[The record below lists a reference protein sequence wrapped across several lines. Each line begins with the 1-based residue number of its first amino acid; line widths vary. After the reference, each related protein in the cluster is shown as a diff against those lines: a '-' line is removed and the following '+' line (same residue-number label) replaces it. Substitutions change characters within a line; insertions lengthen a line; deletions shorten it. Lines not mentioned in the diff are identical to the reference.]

1 MIRYQ
6 VRSIQLLNL
15 INDISSG
22 KLVPEPF
29 FQRNLVWREIHKK
42 DFIET
47 ILMGYPFP
55 QIFISKGKIDLV
67 NRISTSC
74 IVDGQQRCNAI
85 QEFIEDKFTVD
96 GKVFSDL
103 SEQEQSDFFKY
114 EIAVIELDL
123 AHDDPKVGEIFQRI
137 NRTANALTGIEKKAS
152 EYSSSEYMLVAQ
164 YMSDQLVSKQAQI
177 DDLFNEDF
185 DSNIKINPHIDSIFL
200 DWIQRNPIKKFST
213 LINDDKIFTKLEISK
228 KVNLMYTMNLIST
241 HISGIYTRN
250 DGAWEHA
257 ELYKDNFDVKDQI
270 IEKFE
275 KVADLYLSFKFSKK
289 SLWNKKANFFSLFVA
304 LLSFSSRDVDR
315 EQLKQVLN
323 DYEPDEAYK
332 LAAKEGLNN
341 AKERTLRND
350 YIMELITPC
359 FN

>member
-55 QIFISKGKIDLV
+55 QIFISKGKIDLI
-67 NRISTSC
+67 NRVSTSC

-96 GKVFSDL
+96 GRIFSDL
-103 SEQEQSDFFKY
+103 NEEEQSEFFKY

-177 DDLFNEDF
+177 DDLFNDDA
-185 DSNIKINPHIDSIFL
+185 DSNIKINPHIDSNFL
-200 DWIQRNPIKKFST
+200 DWIQRNPIKRFNI

-241 HISGIYTRN
+241 YISGIYNRN
-250 DGAWEHA
+250 DSAWEHA
-257 ELYKDNFDVKDQI
+257 ELYKDNFDIKDKI
-270 IEKFE
+270 IDKFE
-275 KVADLYLSFKFSKK
+275 RVADLYLNLKFNKK
-289 SLWNKKANFFSLFVA
+289 SLWNRKANFFSLFVV
-304 LLSFSSRDVDR
+304 LLSFVDR
-315 EQLKQVLN
+315 NVNLEQLKEVLN
-323 DYEPDEAYK
+323 TYEPDDIYK
-332 LAAKEGLNN
+332 MAAKEGVNN
-341 AKERTLRND
+341 AKERTLRNN
-350 YIMELITPC
+350 YIMDLIAP
-359 FN
+359 FFY

>member
-15 INDISSG
+15 INDITSG

-85 QEFIEDKFTVD
+85 QDFIEDKFAVS
-96 GKVFSDL
+96 GKVFSQLNED
-103 SEQEQSDFFKY
+103 EQSEFFKY

-152 EYSSSEYMLVAQ
+152 EYSSSEYMLVSQ
-164 YMSDQLVSKQAQI
+164 YMSDHLVSKQAQI
-177 DDLFNEDF
+177 DDLFND
-185 DSNIKINPHIDSIFL
+185 DADTNIKINPHIDSVFL
-200 DWIQRNPIKKFST
+200 NWIDSHPVKKFSQ
-213 LINDDKIFTKLEISK
+213 LINDDRIFSKLEISK
-228 KVNLMYTMNLIST
+228 KVNLMYTMNIIST
-241 HISGIYTRN
+241 HINGIYNRN
-250 DGAWEHA
+250 DEAWNHA
-257 ELYKDNFDVKDQI
+257 ELYKNIFDIKDI
-270 IEKFE
+270 VVDKFE
-275 KVADLYLSFKFSKK
+275 KVADLYLQLRFPKK
-289 SLWNKKANFFSLFVA
+289 SMWYKKANFFSLFVA
-304 LLSFSSRDVDR
+304 LLSYIDQNLNVDNLR
-315 EQLKQVLN
+315 SILN
-323 DYEPDEAYK
+323 NFEPDEIYK
-332 LAAKEGLNN
+332 NAAKEGVNN
-341 AKERTLRND
+341 AKERTIRNS
-350 YIMELITPC
+350 YIDELISSC
-359 FN
+359 II

>member
-55 QIFISKGKIDLV
+55 QIFISKGKIDLIK
-67 NRISTSC
+67 RMSTSC

-85 QEFIEDKFTVD
+85 QDYIEDKFVVN
-96 GKVFSDL
+96 GKAFSQL
-103 SEQEQSDFFKY
+103 NEEEQSEFFKY

-123 AHDDPKVGEIFQRI
+123 AHDDPKIGEIFQRI

-164 YMSDQLVSKQAQI
+164 YMSDHLVSKQAQI
-177 DDLFNEDF
+177 DDLFND
-185 DSNIKINPHIDSIFL
+185 DADTNIKINPNIDSDFL
-200 DWIQRNPIKKFST
+200 RWIDLHPVKKFSQ
-213 LINDDKIFTKLEISK
+213 LINDEKIFSKLEISK
-228 KVNLMYTMNLIST
+228 KVNLMYTMNIIST
-241 HISGIYTRN
+241 HINGIYNRN
-250 DGAWEHA
+250 DEAWNHA
-257 ELYKDNFDVKDQI
+257 ELYKDNFDIKDQI

-275 KVADLYLSFKFSKK
+275 KVADLYLHFKFPKK
-289 SLWNKKANFFSLFVA
+289 SIWHKKANFFSLFVA
-304 LLSFSSRDVDR
+304 LLSHIDQQVDV
-315 EQLKQVLN
+315 ESLKLALN
-323 DYEPDEAYK
+323 NFEPNDEYK
-332 LAAKEGLNN
+332 LAAKEGVNN
-341 AKERTLRND
+341 SRERTVRNN
-350 YIMELITPC
+350 YIVSLISPY
-359 FN
+359 FE

>member
-85 QEFIEDKFTVD
+85 QEFIEDKFAVNS
-96 GKVFSDL
+96 KIFSQL
-103 SEQEQSDFFKY
+103 NEEEQSEFFKY

-152 EYSSSEYMLVAQ
+152 EYSSSEYMLVSQ
-164 YMSDQLVSKQAQI
+164 YMSDHLVSKQAQI
-177 DDLFNEDF
+177 DDLFND
-185 DSNIKINPHIDSIFL
+185 DADTNIKVNPHIDSDFL
-200 DWIQRNPIKKFST
+200 NWIDSHSVKKFSQ
-213 LINDDKIFTKLEISK
+213 LINDDKLFSKLEISK

-241 HISGIYTRN
+241 HINGIYNRN
-250 DGAWEHA
+250 DEAWNHA
-257 ELYKDNFDVKDQI
+257 ELYKDDFDIKDQI
-270 IEKFE
+270 IDKFE
-275 KVADLYLSFKFSKK
+275 KVADLYLQFKFPKK
-289 SLWNKKANFFSLFVA
+289 SLWNRKANFFSLFLA
-304 LLSFSSRDVDR
+304 LLSYIDQQVDIDG
-315 EQLKQVLN
+315 LKSVLN
-323 DYEPDEAYK
+323 NFEPDDIYK
-332 LAAKEGLNN
+332 NAAKEGVNN
-341 AKERTLRND
+341 AKERTIRND
-350 YIMELITPC
+350 YIDELISP
-359 FN
+359 FFH